1 MYEAFQAG
9 GDLSAFLSTLGSGD
23 VGCLRGGQ
31 YTDGCAVSWSLNANP
46 RATLTSYPGEQ
57 AILHT
62 SLGLEGS
69 NLTASHLRITGIA
82 SAAEA
87 CPGSPS
93 RAPTT

>member
-1 MYEAFQAG
+1 MVAQ
-9 GDLSAFLSTLGSGD
+9 
-23 VGCLRGGQ
+23 CQ
-31 YTDGCAVSWSLNANP
+31 P

-62 SLGLEGS
+62 SLGLEGN

-82 SAAEA
+82 SGCGRT